1 MASMK
6 EIREHIASIQSTQK
20 VTNAMYLIA
29 STKMRRAKEDLA
41 KTRPFFDAVSTQIEQ
56 IFQHAGEIESP
67 YLYRGNA
74 DDLAQPGTYAY
85 LVVTADRGLA
95 GAYNQNVIQETMKRF
110 SGHGVPVEKSFLYDA
125 QSPTL
130 RRARE
135 ITAKL
140 LDLFDRGEIS
150 KLFIIYTDLGN
161 GVDMDVRTVR
171 LLPLEDEHFV
181 KEETEEKPIRFEPS
195 AEEVLARVVPAYI
208 TGFLY
213 SAMVDSFCA
222 EQNARASAM
231 DSANQNEDDMLR
243 ELQLEYNHERQGA
256 ITSEITEVSAGA
268 RSKKN
273 HMKKEAQHAHR

>member
-1 MASMK
+1 MAKTYSASML
-6 EIREHIASIQSTQK
+6 K
-20 VTNAMYLIA
+20 VL
-29 STKMRRAKEDLA
+29 EGL
-41 KTRPFFDAVSTQIEQ
+41 DAVRMRPGMYIGST
-56 IFQHAGEIESP
+56 GS
-67 YLYRGNA
+67 
-74 DDLAQPGTYAY
+74 
-85 LVVTADRGLA
+85 RGLHHLLWEIVDNA
-95 GAYNQNVIQETMKRF
+95 IDEVANGYARSISVELHKDGSASVEDDGR
-110 SGHGVPVEKSFLYDA
+110 GVPVEKSFRYDA

-171 LLPLEDEHFV
+171 LLPLEDEHFA
-181 KEETEEKPIRFEPS
+181 KEEMGEKPIRFEPS

>member
-1 MASMK
+1 
-6 EIREHIASIQSTQK
+6 
-20 VTNAMYLIA
+20 
-29 STKMRRAKEDLA
+29 MRRAPRSA
-41 KTRPFFDAVSTQIEQ
+41 
-56 IFQHAGEIESP
+56 
-67 YLYRGNA
+67 
-74 DDLAQPGTYAY
+74 
-85 LVVTADRGLA
+85 
-95 GAYNQNVIQETMKRF
+95 
-110 SGHGVPVEKSFLYDA
+110 
-125 QSPTL
+125 
-130 RRARE
+130 ARE

-171 LLPLEDEHFV
+171 LLPLEDEHFA

-208 TGFLY
+208 TGFCTRRWSTAFAPSRTRAPLPWTRPTRTRTTC
-213 SAMVDSFCA
+213 CA
-222 EQNARASAM
+222 SCSSSTTTSGR
-231 DSANQNEDDMLR
+231 
-243 ELQLEYNHERQGA
+243 GA